1 MTKKKIDMLNGSLWD
16 KILFYAI
23 PLAITGILQQLFNA
37 ADLAVVG
44 QFRGSYAMAAVGSNA
59 PVISLLIN
67 LFIGISLGTNVILAN
82 AIGAK
87 DESRIR
93 KCVHTSIYTS
103 VICGVFLTIFGE
115 IFAGYIMEFMGV
127 PEECFKM
134 SSLYLRIYLL
144 GMPVILLYNFEAA
157 IYRAIG
163 DTRTPLTALFI
174 SGITN
179 VILNVALVCGC
190 GMSVDGVAIA
200 TVTSN
205 IISSLYL
212 LNGLAKSESDVHV
225 DFGQIKI
232 TKPILIRILRIG
244 IPAGIQSMM
253 FALSNLIIQSS
264 VNSLGARV
272 MAGSAAALNV
282 EIFAFFVLSSFGQ
295 TCTTFVGQN
304 NGAHKYDRCLKS
316 MFICMGYSYLFTA
329 IAACSMLYFYKE
341 LLGIFCKDIEVI
353 EIGYIRLYWL
363 AFAFIFSI
371 LQDILSGYLR
381 GFGQSLG
388 PALISLIGICG
399 VRILW
404 ILTVFKNSRTF
415 STVMMS
421 YPISL
426 GITSFAII
434 LLCIYLKKKG
444 KLGQETRTS

>member
-1 MTKKKIDMLNGSLWD
+1 MANKKIDMVNGSLWD

-23 PLAITGILQQLFNA
+23 PLAVTGILQQLFNA

-44 QFRGSYAMAAVGSNA
+44 QFRGPNAMAAVGSNA
-59 PVISLLIN
+59 PIISLLIN
-67 LFIGISLGTNVILAN
+67 FFIGISLGTNVVLAN

-87 DESRIR
+87 NESRIR

-103 VICGVFLTIFGE
+103 AICGVLLTIFGE
-115 IFAGYIMEFMGV
+115 FTAGYILVIMGV
-127 PEECFKM
+127 PEEIFKLA
-134 SSLYLRIYLL
+134 SLYLRIYLL

-157 IYRAIG
+157 IYRSIG
-163 DTRTPLTALFI
+163 DTKTPLTALLI

-179 VILNVALVCGC
+179 VILNVLLVCGG

-200 TVTSN
+200 TVTAN
-205 IISSLYL
+205 IISALYL
-212 LNGLAKSESDVHV
+212 LNGLVKSDSDVQV
-225 DFGQIKI
+225 DFGQLKI
-232 TKPILIRILRIG
+232 TKTTLIRILRIG

-264 VNSLGARV
+264 INSLGATV
-272 MAGSAAALNV
+272 MAGSAAALNI

-304 NGAHKYDRCLKS
+304 NGAHKYNRCRKS
-316 MFICMGYSYLFTA
+316 MYICMGYSYLFTA
-329 IAACSMLYFYKE
+329 IVAILMLIFYKE
-341 LLGIFCKDIEVI
+341 LLGLFCKDIKVI

-363 AFAFIFSI
+363 AIAFVFSI
-371 LQDILSGYLR
+371 MQDILSGLLR

-399 VRILW
+399 IRILW
-404 ILTVFKNSRTF
+404 ILTAFKKSRTF
-415 STVMMS
+415 TTIMMS

-426 GITSFAII
+426 AITAFSIAI
-434 LLCIYLKKKG
+434 LCFVLKKKG
-444 KLGQETRTS
+444 KLGN

>member
-1 MTKKKIDMLNGSLWD
+1 MAGKKIDMLNGSLWD

-44 QFRGSYAMAAVGSNA
+44 QFRGPHAMAAVGSNA

-67 LFIGISLGTNVILAN
+67 LFIGISLGTNVVLAN

-103 VICGVFLTIFGE
+103 AICGVLLAIFGE
-115 IFAGYIMEFMGV
+115 FAAGYILNWMSV
-127 PEECFKM
+127 PEECLKLAT
-134 SSLYLRIYLL
+134 LYLRIYLL

-163 DTRTPLTALFI
+163 DTKTPLTALVI
-174 SGITN
+174 SGIIN
-179 VILNVALVCGC
+179 VILNIALVCGG

-200 TVTSN
+200 TVTAN

-212 LNGLAKSESDVHV
+212 LNGLAKSDSDVHV
-225 DFGQIKI
+225 DFGQLKI
-232 TKPILIRILRIG
+232 TKPTLIRILRIG

-253 FALSNLIIQSS
+253 FALSNLVIQSS
-264 VNSLGARV
+264 INSLGATV

-304 NGAHKYDRCLKS
+304 NGAHKYDRCRKS
-316 MFICMGYSYLFTA
+316 MYICMGYSYLFTT
-329 IAACSMLYFYKE
+329 IAASLMLIYYKE
-341 LLGIFCKDIEVI
+341 LLGLFCKDAEVI

-371 LQDILSGYLR
+371 IQDILSGLLR

-388 PALISLIGICG
+388 PALISLICICG
-399 VRILW
+399 IRIAW
-404 ILTVFKNSRTF
+404 VNTIFKKSPTF
-415 STVMMS
+415 TTIMQS
-421 YPISL
+421 YPVSL
-426 GITSFAII
+426 AITAFAIAI
-434 LLCIYLKKKG
+434 LCFILKKKG
-444 KLGQETRTS
+444 KLGSISNN

>member
-1 MTKKKIDMLNGSLWD
+1 MAGKKIDMLNGSLWD

-23 PLAITGILQQLFNA
+23 PLAVTGILQQLFNA

-44 QFRGSYAMAAVGSNA
+44 QFRGPHAMAAVGSNA

-67 LFIGISLGTNVILAN
+67 FFIGISLGTNVVLAN

-103 VICGVFLTIFGE
+103 ARCGVLLTIFGE
-115 IFAGYIMEFMGV
+115 IFAGYILSIMGV
-127 PEECFKM
+127 PEECLKLAT
-134 SSLYLRIYLL
+134 LYLRIYLL

-163 DTRTPLTALFI
+163 DTKTPLFALLI

-179 VILNVALVCGC
+179 VILNVALVCGA

-212 LNGLAKSESDVHV
+212 LNGLAKSDSDVHV
-225 DFGQIKI
+225 DFGQLKI
-232 TKPILIRILRIG
+232 TKPTLIRILRIG

-253 FALSNLIIQSS
+253 FALSNLVIQSS
-264 VNSLGARV
+264 INRLGATV

-304 NGAHKYDRCLKS
+304 NGAHKYDRCRKS
-316 MFICMGYSYLFTA
+316 MYICMGYSYLFTS
-329 IAACSMLYFYKE
+329 IAATLMLIYYKE
-341 LLGIFCKDIEVI
+341 LLGLFCKDPEVI

-371 LQDILSGYLR
+371 LQDILSGLLR

-388 PALISLIGICG
+388 PALISLICICG
-399 VRILW
+399 IRILW
-404 ILTVFKNSRTF
+404 ILTIFKKNPTF
-415 STVMMS
+415 TTVMKS
-421 YPISL
+421 YPVSL
-426 GITSFAII
+426 AVTAFAIAI
-434 LLCIYLKKKG
+434 LCMILKKKG
-444 KLGQETRTS
+444 KLGK

>member
-1 MTKKKIDMLNGSLWD
+1 MAGKKIDMLNGSLWD

-23 PLAITGILQQLFNA
+23 PLAVTGILQQLFNA

-44 QFRGSYAMAAVGSNA
+44 QFRGPHAMAAVGSNA

-67 LFIGISLGTNVILAN
+67 FFIGISLGTNVVLAN

-93 KCVHTSIYTS
+93 KCVHTSIYS
-103 VICGVFLTIFGE
+103 SARCGVLLTIFGE
-115 IFAGYIMEFMGV
+115 IFAGYILSIMGV
-127 PEECFKM
+127 PEECLKLAT
-134 SSLYLRIYLL
+134 LYLRIYLL

-163 DTRTPLTALFI
+163 DTKTPLLALLI

-179 VILNVALVCGC
+179 VVLNVALVCGA

-205 IISSLYL
+205 IISSLFL
-212 LNGLAKSESDVHV
+212 LNGLAKSDSDVHV
-225 DFGQIKI
+225 DFGQLKI
-232 TKPILIRILRIG
+232 TKPTLIRILRIG

-253 FALSNLIIQSS
+253 FALSNLVIQSS
-264 VNSLGARV
+264 INRLGATV

-304 NGAHKYDRCLKS
+304 NGAHKYDRCRKS
-316 MFICMGYSYLFTA
+316 MYICMGYSYLFTS
-329 IAACSMLYFYKE
+329 IAATLMLIYYKE
-341 LLGIFCKDIEVI
+341 LLGLFCKDPEVI

-371 LQDILSGYLR
+371 LQDILSGLLR

-388 PALISLIGICG
+388 PALISLICICG
-399 VRILW
+399 IRIVW
-404 ILTVFKNSRTF
+404 ILTIFKKNPTF
-415 STVMMS
+415 STIMKS
-421 YPISL
+421 YPVSL
-426 GITSFAII
+426 AVTAFAIAI
-434 LLCIYLKKKG
+434 LCMILKKKG
-444 KLGQETRTS
+444 KLGK

>member
-1 MTKKKIDMLNGSLWD
+1 MAGKKIDMLNGSLWD

-23 PLAITGILQQLFNA
+23 PLAVTGILQQLFNA

-44 QFRGSYAMAAVGSNA
+44 QFRGPHAMAAVGSNA

-67 LFIGISLGTNVILAN
+67 FFIGISLGTNVVLAN

-103 VICGVFLTIFGE
+103 ARCGVLLTIFGE
-115 IFAGYIMEFMGV
+115 IFAGYILSIMGV
-127 PEECFKM
+127 PEECLKLAT
-134 SSLYLRIYLL
+134 LYLRIYLL

-163 DTRTPLTALFI
+163 DTKTPLFALLI

-179 VILNVALVCGC
+179 VILNVALVCGA

-212 LNGLAKSESDVHV
+212 LNGLAKSDSDVHV
-225 DFGQIKI
+225 DFGQLKI
-232 TKPILIRILRIG
+232 TKPTLIRILRIG

-253 FALSNLIIQSS
+253 FALSNLVIQSS
-264 VNSLGARV
+264 INRLGATV

-304 NGAHKYDRCLKS
+304 NGAHKYDRCRKS
-316 MFICMGYSYLFTA
+316 MYICMGYSYLFTS
-329 IAACSMLYFYKE
+329 IAATLMLIYYKE
-341 LLGIFCKDIEVI
+341 LLGLFCKDPEVI

-371 LQDILSGYLR
+371 LQDILSGLLR

-399 VRILW
+399 IRIVW
-404 ILTVFKNSRTF
+404 VCTIFKKSPTF
-415 STVMMS
+415 TTVMQS
-421 YPISL
+421 YPVSL
-426 GITSFAII
+426 SITAFAIAI
-434 LLCIYLKKKG
+434 LCMILKKKG
-444 KLGQETRTS
+444 KLGK

>member
-1 MTKKKIDMLNGSLWD
+1 MAKNTKKLDMVKGSLWD
-16 KILFYAI
+16 KILLYAI
-23 PLAITGILQQLFNA
+23 PLAVTGILQQLFNA

-44 QFRGSYAMAAVGSNA
+44 QFRGPNAMAAVGSNA

-67 LFIGISLGTNVILAN
+67 FFMGISLGTNVVLAN

-87 DESRIR
+87 DESRIK

-103 VICGVFLTIFGE
+103 VICGIFLTVFGE
-115 IFAGYIMEFMGV
+115 LTAGYILEMMGV
-127 PEECFKM
+127 PEECFKQAL
-134 SSLYLRIYLL
+134 LYLRIYLL

-157 IYRAIG
+157 IYRSVG
-163 DTRTPLTALFI
+163 DTKTPMIALVI

-179 VILNVALVCGC
+179 FLLNVALVCGA

-205 IISSLYL
+205 VISSLFL
-212 LNGLAKSESDVHV
+212 LNGLSKSESDVYV
-225 DFGQIKI
+225 DFGQLRI

-253 FALSNLIIQSS
+253 FALSNLVIQASI
-264 VNSLGARV
+264 NSLGSRV

-304 NGAHKYDRCLKS
+304 NGAHQYNRCKKS

-329 IAACSMLYFYKE
+329 IATFLMLFYYKPLLGLFCKE
-341 LLGIFCKDIEVI
+341 LEVI

-363 AFAFIFSI
+363 AIAFVFSI
-371 LQDILSGYLR
+371 MQDILSGYLR
-381 GFGQSLG
+381 GFGQSLW
-388 PALISLIGICG
+388 PALISLVGICG
-399 VRILW
+399 FRVFW
-404 ILTVFKNSRTF
+404 ILTIFKNSRTF
-415 STVMMS
+415 PTIMKS
-421 YPISL
+421 YPVSL
-426 GITSFAII
+426 GLTSFAII
-434 LLCIYLKKKG
+434 LLCVILKRKG
-444 KLGQETRTS
+444 KLGIER